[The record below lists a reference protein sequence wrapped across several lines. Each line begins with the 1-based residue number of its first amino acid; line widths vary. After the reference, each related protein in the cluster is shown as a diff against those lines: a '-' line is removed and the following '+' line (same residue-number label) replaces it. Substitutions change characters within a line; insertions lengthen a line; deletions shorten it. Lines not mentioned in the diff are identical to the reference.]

1 MNIFAHIVYVCVKF
15 TQKRTDLK
23 HVGCGET
30 FCVFLLVSITFL
42 VEILCAVERG
52 IYFGLCNIRTLAVK

>member
-1 MNIFAHIVYVCVKF
+1 MNSFAHIVYVCVKF

-42 VEILCAVERG
+42 VEILCAVE
-52 IYFGLCNIRTLAVK
+52 